1 MMFVFGIAAG
11 VVASAAFLAIVLFK
25 LWESLQQ

>member
-1 MMFVFGIAAG
+1 MFILGILTG
-11 VVASAAFLAIVLFK
+11 VVASAAFLTIAIFK

>member
-1 MMFVFGIAAG
+1 MMFVLGIATG
-11 VVASAAFLAIVLFK
+11 VVASAAMLAIVLFK